1 MHASDEPLSP
11 EAQCPLAQEE
21 WQHVR
26 RTLCLTD
33 RELEIVQNVF
43 EGRQESNI
51 ATGLGISVHTVH
63 THLGRIYRKLGVRG
77 LPGMLLKVFATH
89 LASPQE
95 PRAAAAPKSHA
106 GIRREIEHRQVARII
121 SAG

>member
-1 MHASDEPLSP
+1 MHASQDQLWP
-11 EAQCPLAQEE
+11 EAQCPLAHED

-77 LPGMLLKVFATH
+77 LPGMLLKVFAAH
-89 LASPQE
+89 LASPHAS
-95 PRAAAAPKSHA
+95 RSSTAPKSHA
-106 GIRREIEHRQVARII
+106 AIRETDYRAVARII